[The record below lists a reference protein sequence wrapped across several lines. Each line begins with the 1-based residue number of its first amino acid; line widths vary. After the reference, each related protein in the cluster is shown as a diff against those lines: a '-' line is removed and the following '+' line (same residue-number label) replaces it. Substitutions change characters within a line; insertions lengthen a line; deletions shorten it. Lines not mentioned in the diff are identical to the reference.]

1 MPLQNKLIHEFG
13 IVDSL
18 SGRTLIQNGGGV
30 VAVAAGTYEWLQL
43 FDPDT
48 YQQITSPVAFTGGY
62 ARFAVDG
69 SVTDVDLYGITPEGF
84 SFQVYDQR
92 AQGKTEYAVNNGDL
106 DQNLVVPFH
115 YNNASGDTGIPLP
128 EGSVV
133 FSEKPPLV
141 VVKAAD
147 ATETLDV
154 GDDADP
160 NGYVSGAS
168 IASVGTVAPTGG
180 TLGAYLTI
188 TAGAGLQKVIAA
200 SQTLHLVQSAGWDT
214 GEGYVDFAYRLVR

>member
-1 MPLQNKLIHEFG
+1 MALTNKLVHEFG

-18 SGRTLIQNGGGV
+18 SGRTLIQSGGAV
-30 VAVAAGTYEWLQL
+30 IAVAAGTYEWLQL
-43 FDPDT
+43 YDPGDFS
-48 YQQITSPVAFTGGY
+48 QISSPVAFTGGY
-62 ARFAVDG
+62 AKFAVDG
-69 SVTDVDLYGITPEGF
+69 ANTDVDLYGITPEGYA
-84 SFQVYDQR
+84 FQVYNQR
-92 AQGKTEYAVNNGDL
+92 AQGKSEFAVNNGDL

-115 YNNASGDTGIPLP
+115 FNNASGDTGIPLP

-141 VVKAAD
+141 VVKAVD
-147 ATETLDV
+147 ATETIDV

-160 NGYVSGAS
+160 NGYISGAS
-168 IASVGTVAPTGG
+168 IAALGTVAATGG

-214 GEGYVDFAYRLVR
+214 GEGYVDFTYRLVR